1 MTDAEASAARE
12 SDGDELPSAERL
24 KAFTDAVVAIAM
36 TLLILPLMDSVGE
49 LAASGAT
56 VWQWI
61 DEEQSSLVTFALS
74 FVLIATFWIGHHRL
88 FTRVHRV
95 DAGLMWLMILWMFT
109 IVWMPVA
116 TGIVGSFPYD
126 DPQKIIYIGSLF
138 VTSIVGLLTRLY
150 LRSHPG
156 LHEIRRSDFANG
168 LTADISTS
176 TLFLLALVLT
186 FVVPAL
192 GYWVMT
198 ILVLSTPFE
207 RVLRRVFPRLRGE
220 SA

>member
-1 MTDAEASAARE
+1 MGQPDTAPID
-12 SDGDELPSAERL
+12 DDQLPSAERL

-61 DEEQSSLVTFALS
+61 AEEQGSLVTFALS
-74 FVLIATFWIGHHRL
+74 FLLIATFWLGHHRL
-88 FTRVHRV
+88 FSRVHRV
-95 DAGLMWLMILWMFT
+95 NGGLLWLMILWMFT

-126 DPQKIIYIGSLF
+126 DPQKVIYIGSLF

-150 LRSHPG
+150 LRGHPR
-156 LHEIRRSDFANG
+156 LHEIRPSDFAAG

-176 TLFLLALVLT
+176 TLFLAAMVLS
-186 FVVPAL
+186 FLVPAL

-198 ILVLSTPFE
+198 VLFLSTPLE
-207 RVLRRVFPRLRGE
+207 RVLRRVFPRLREE
-220 SA
+220 SP